1 MSDID
6 NTVGEPEFREPT
18 ERMQA
23 VMRIF
28 RAALPATTYEEIAGK
43 MTKLVKTRDGA
54 EKLNAR
60 TFAGLTLFEDDIGY
74 LLKHIRN
81 PKNSKFHGWTVPHVR
96 RGALLLGEI
105 HKGKIIS
112 VYDKKDRGRYFAV
125 PVSKEDGSL
134 IIEDDENTSV
144 ITTRAKQGLLGTLQ
158 QIATMG
164 KNESYA
170 IEVLSR
176 FDMVKR
182 KKELDLIVKGLRFV
196 SEITEEYIKACEEIK
211 DIWDVAA

>member
-1 MSDID
+1 MSTI
-6 NTVGEPEFREPT
+6 NTSEPEFREPT
-18 ERMQA
+18 QKTQA
-23 VMRIF
+23 LIRVL
-28 RAALPATTYEEIAGK
+28 RAALPATTREEIAQK
-43 MTKLVKTRDGA
+43 MTSLMKTKENA
-54 EKLNAR
+54 EKFNAR
-60 TFAGLTLFEDDIGY
+60 TFAGLTLFETDTGY

-81 PKNSKFHGWTVPHVR
+81 PKNSKFYGWTVPHVR

-112 VYDKKDRGRYFAV
+112 VYDKKDRGRYFSV

-134 IIEDDENTSV
+134 IIEDNENTSV

-176 FDMVKR
+176 FDVVKR

-211 DIWDVAA
+211 DIWDVAV